1 VQTLLAGDGPV
12 AYDFFNYA
20 VNATGAIVGNV
31 AVGGAGGGDA
41 VSALYGGVNPSRR
54 PSSSSMP
61 TIDSASVM
69 ENTSIKCSLIS
80 ITPTCRLSVS
90 TCTPSHSSR
99 GAPAFGSCNMS
110 RIDNATLQLQLAKM
124 SEGSQVSVYA
134 TNYNVLR
141 IMSGM
146 GGLCVMSTD
155 TCSST
160 AVFDF
165 NIKIE
170 NF

>member
-1 VQTLLAGDGPV
+1 VLSPKDQENIKIKLNFNHPVKELIWTVRDNRNTSVQTLLAGAGPV
-12 AYDFFNYA
+12 AYDFSNYA

-41 VSALYGGVNPSRR
+41 VFGSALYGGVNPSRR

-80 ITPTCRLSVS
+80 ITPCRLSVS
-90 TCTPSHSSR
+90 TCTPSHKPR
-99 GAPAFGSCNMS
+99 APAAGSCNMS

-124 SEGSQVSVYA
+124 SEGSQVSRE
-134 TNYNVLR
+134 L
-141 IMSGM
+141 
-146 GGLCVMSTD
+146 
-155 TCSST
+155 
-160 AVFDF
+160 
-165 NIKIE
+165 
-170 NF
+170 

>member
-1 VQTLLAGDGPV
+1 V

-31 AVGGAGGGDA
+31 AVGGAGGDA
-41 VSALYGGVNPSRR
+41 VFGSALYGGVNPVKTAKLQLNAHDRFSQR
-54 PSSSSMP
+54 
-61 TIDSASVM
+61 DG
-69 ENTSIKCSLIS
+69 NTSISAALS
-80 ITPTCRLSVS
+80 ATCRLSVS

-99 GAPAFGSCNMS
+99 EHQPSGSCNMS

-124 SEGSQVSVYA
+124 WGSQVSLYA

-146 GGLCVMSTD
+146 GGLAITGLGCCVRSW
-155 TCSST
+155 
-160 AVFDF
+160 
-165 NIKIE
+165 N
-170 NF
+170 